1 VQSRRHLLIKGIGV
15 AAVAVAAPSLL
26 MAERPENGPAR
37 GTGQADGRF
46 DGHFSNAVAEGVFSS
61 FSALIVD
68 SHDRANVLVAEHAW
82 RVARDHFN
90 ETGFMQRG
98 DQLLRDSDVNDALSN
113 LASTQQDIVAI
124 AEKHGAKLDLALL
137 QARVSLLTPDRVSE
151 TVAYLKSAGTAALFD
166 RVLNMFEAVSNGA
179 MLRSPGYSA
188 EGSAGGAMCQALGFI
203 EAGLWVLSGL
213 YALGC
218 AATLG
223 ACVACCVASAILAIG
238 AGVVNMIEVV
248 YC

>member
-15 AAVAVAAPSLL
+15 AALAATAPSILL
-26 MAERPENGPAR
+26 AERPENGPAR
-37 GTGQADGRF
+37 GNGQAGGKIDGY
-46 DGHFSNAVAEGVFSS
+46 FSNAVAEGVFSA

-68 SHDRANVLVAEHAW
+68 QHDRANVLVSEHAW
-82 RVARDHFN
+82 KVARDHFN

-98 DQLLRDSDVNDALSN
+98 DQLLREADVNDALSN
-113 LASTQQDIVAI
+113 LAGTQQEVVDIA
-124 AEKHGAKLDLALL
+124 AKHGAKLDLALL
-137 QARVSLLTPDRVSE
+137 QGRVSLLTPERVSE
-151 TVAYLKSAGTAALFD
+151 TIAYLKSAGTAALFD

-179 MLRSPGYSA
+179 MLRAPGYSA
-188 EGSAGGAMCQALGFI
+188 EGSAGGGMCQALGFI

-218 AATLG
+218 ALTVG
-223 ACVACCVASAILAIG
+223 ACVPCCVASAILAIG
-238 AGVVNMIEVV
+238 AGVVNMIEIA